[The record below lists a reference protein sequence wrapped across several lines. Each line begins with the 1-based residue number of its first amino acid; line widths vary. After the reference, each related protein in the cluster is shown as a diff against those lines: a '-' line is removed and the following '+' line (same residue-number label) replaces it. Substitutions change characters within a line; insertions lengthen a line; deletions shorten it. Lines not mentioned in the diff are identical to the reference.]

1 MLRLDLRSDYE
12 KKEYIYSILKLII
25 PSSFTLF
32 HCDKIVTK
40 LFEDNIERE
49 NALYELG
56 FKNPNK
62 ELIGN
67 GGEKYLGYVE
77 LVK

>member
-25 PSSFTLF
+25 PSSFNLF
-32 HCDKIVTK
+32 NCDKIVTK
-40 LFEDNIERE
+40 SFEDDIERE

-62 ELIGN
+62 ELIGH